1 MTRKGDIRRERSRE
15 RGGGQQAAVRAVCS
29 AQPAL
34 RCCCSEQSRAGWI
47 FSTRAAAHALQ
58 RMQRGRRDR
67 FHGGAA
73 GASCAVPHARERRF
87 QPPLRQFPTA
97 PPPVSNRPSG
107 VTSSCSAATGR
118 MRRRTQPAVVSRRAS
133 ASPPASGWFRTAH
146 STIVQLR
153 PVPQHGFVQARR
165 SPGAT
170 TQWCCRGSLPRR
182 RPRSA
187 TAASPA
193 ALCRTA
199 GDGPTPD
206 ARRRRRRPWRAQ
218 LQNDQRTALSLG
230 DCIAS

>member
-1 MTRKGDIRRERSRE
+1 MTRKGDMRREREQGARRRAAS
-15 RGGGQQAAVRAVCS
+15 GGASSSGAALRSGLCAAAVA
-29 AQPAL
+29 
-34 RCCCSEQSRAGWI
+34 EQSRAG
-47 FSTRAAAHALQ
+47 FGSSRRERQQHALQ
-58 RMQRGRRDR
+58 RMQRGLRDR

-73 GASCAVPHARERRF
+73 GVSCAVPHARERRF

-170 TQWCCRGSLPRR
+170 TQCVLPWQFT
-182 RPRSA
+182 
-187 TAASPA
+187 TAQAS
-193 ALCRTA
+193 
-199 GDGPTPD
+199 
-206 ARRRRRRPWRAQ
+206 
-218 LQNDQRTALSLG
+218 
-230 DCIAS
+230 